1 MKHSKKSYI
10 IGFSILFLILIV
22 NYFLT
27 TNLQIIALNPS
38 VFRER

>member
-27 TNLQIIALNPS
+27 TNLQIIRVKRKMRANN
-38 VFRER
+38 